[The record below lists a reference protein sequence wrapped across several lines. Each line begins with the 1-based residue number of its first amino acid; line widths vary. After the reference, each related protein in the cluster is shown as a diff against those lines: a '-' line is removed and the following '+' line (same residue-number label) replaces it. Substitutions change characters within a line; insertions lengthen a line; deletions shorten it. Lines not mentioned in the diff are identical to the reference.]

1 MAWETDDSSG
11 FLSAFAGTVKDTWF
25 GTDPR
30 YNNGDTTILFWL
42 TSVDE
47 VLEERDGEIPEE
59 LTLSLPVGTG
69 WETEDGASVEHSKG
83 KEKFHA
89 SSVLGKLIDAVMG
102 TVANFG
108 NNASRTDGEELV
120 VDLEGLADVLPKR
133 GEPTQADVWKGLR
146 FEFRE
151 VVFDFGPDK
160 KAAKEKDGT
169 QPHITSRRTLPV
181 KFLGEAGSEKAE
193 PKKADGAAKVAAAA
207 KKAAAAKAAAKPA
220 EAAPEAEGPFSFV
233 EDEGLRAQLEAVLN
247 DASDFNGFCEALLA
261 IPEALTDD
269 AVLAKCL
276 DEQSG
281 PWASRVAA
289 AA

>member
-11 FLSAFAGTVKDTWF
+11 FLSAFNGTVKDTWF

-30 YNNGDTTILFWL
+30 YNNGDTTILFWNV
-42 TSVDE
+42 SVDE

-59 LTLSLPVGTG
+59 LALSLPVGTG
-69 WETEDGASVEHSKG
+69 WETEDGATVEHSKG

-160 KAAKEKDGT
+160 KAAKAADGT

-181 KFLGEAGSEKAE
+181 KYLGEAGAE
-193 PKKADGAAKVAAAA
+193 TAEAPKAAKSNTADKVAAAKAAAA
-207 KKAAAAKAAAKPA
+207 KKAAAKPA
-220 EAAPEAEGPFSFV
+220 EAEAEGPFSFV
-233 EDEGLRAQLEAVLN
+233 ADEGLRAQLTAALN
-247 DASDFNGFCEALLA
+247 DATDFNAFCEAVLA

-276 DEQSG
+276 DDQSG